1 MEKRARIIAFSQ
13 EPLGKRR
20 KYYKGTT
27 KTSKKGEGESF
38 LPRLIFVFSRMQS
51 IRLAALY
58 ANLPVAD
65 NHSRKFRSYSV
76 RLGGELFR
84 L

>member
-51 IRLAALY
+51 IRLAAYSPPCPWMIIVSSSGTGTLF
-58 ANLPVAD
+58 D
-65 NHSRKFRSYSV
+65 RKN
-76 RLGGELFR
+76 
-84 L
+84 